1 MCSSRGKNKLHRARA
16 GVIQNGKA
24 IDSRLGVV
32 SFQSSGLPD
41 VIDSSFDVG
50 CGEVDRRSERG
61 RERVET
67 RAGKK
72 RVEDEVNMGSA
83 KEN

>member
-1 MCSSRGKNKLHRARA
+1 M
-16 GVIQNGKA
+16 IQNGKA

-32 SFQSSGLPD
+32 RFQSSGLPN

-50 CGEVDRRSERG
+50 CGEVDRRNE
-61 RERVET
+61 RERQTEET

-72 RVEDEVNMGSA
+72 SVEDEVNMGSA

>member
-1 MCSSRGKNKLHRARA
+1 M
-16 GVIQNGKA
+16 IQNGKA

-32 SFQSSGLPD
+32 RFQSLGLPN

-50 CGEVDRRSERG
+50 CGEVDRRNE
-61 RERVET
+61 RERATEET

-72 RVEDEVNMGSA
+72 SVEDEVNMGSA

>member
-1 MCSSRGKNKLHRARA
+1 M
-16 GVIQNGKA
+16 IQNGKA
-24 IDSRLGVV
+24 IDWRLGVV
-32 SFQSSGLPD
+32 PFQSSGLPN

-50 CGEVDRRSERG
+50 CGEVDRRNE
-61 RERVET
+61 RERQTEET

-72 RVEDEVNMGSA
+72 SVEDEVNMGSA

>member
-1 MCSSRGKNKLHRARA
+1 M
-16 GVIQNGKA
+16 IQNGKA

-41 VIDSSFDVG
+41 VIDSRFDVG
-50 CGEVDRRSERG
+50 CGEVDRRNERG
-61 RERVET
+61 GGARGET

>member
-1 MCSSRGKNKLHRARA
+1 M
-16 GVIQNGKA
+16 IQNGKA

-32 SFQSSGLPD
+32 RFQSSGLPN
-41 VIDSSFDVG
+41 VVDSSFDVG
-50 CGEVDRRSERG
+50 CGEVDRRNE
-61 RERVET
+61 RERQTEET

-72 RVEDEVNMGSA
+72 SVEDEVNMGSA

>member
-1 MCSSRGKNKLHRARA
+1 M
-16 GVIQNGKA
+16 IQNGKA
-24 IDSRLGVV
+24 IDWRLGVV
-32 SFQSSGLPD
+32 RFQSSGLPN

-50 CGEVDRRSERG
+50 CGEVDRRNE
-61 RERVET
+61 RERQTEET

-72 RVEDEVNMGSA
+72 SVEDEVNMGSA